1 MADVETTG
9 SNCAK
14 SAIGAYLSSYQLHI
28 MLKHLFKLIW
38 NKKKQNFVLMLEI
51 LVSFLVIFAVFT
63 MVVYYYQNYRKP
75 MNFDYEPV
83 WAIQF
88 KTEQRPQG
96 NDSLSLYFESLR
108 NQLSSMPEIA
118 AVSFTGHNIPFS
130 MSTSQNNVNYEGLHI
145 NRVNDYTVQDSYA
158 ATLGLSMQEG
168 RWFSRADAGAK
179 YRPVVI
185 NGHLKEKLFGKGDAV
200 GKLLEK
206 GSDNP
211 LKIIGVIND
220 IKEKGDYQAIESSL
234 YRRADTS
241 AYRWMEVILARVK
254 PTANIAFEG
263 RLYKALATYL
273 PNATVEIEHL
283 TNKRTGKNSMTLVP
297 MIIMTIIAG
306 FLVINVAL
314 GLFGVLWYNINR
326 RRGEIG
332 LRRAVGATG
341 QSISRQLVRE
351 ALVLSTIALLVGC
364 FFAVQFPLL
373 NVFDMPAGVYLTA
386 IGLSIVFIYLLVVV
400 CALYPG
406 KQAAAIYPAVA
417 LHED

>member
-1 MADVETTG
+1 
-9 SNCAK
+9 
-14 SAIGAYLSSYQLHI
+14 

-75 MNFDYEPV
+75 MNFEYEPV

-88 KTEQRPQG
+88 RTEERPTS
-96 NDSLSLYFESLR
+96 NDSLSLYFEALK
-108 NQLSSMPEIA
+108 NQLASMPEIA
-118 AVSFTGHNIPFS
+118 ALSFTGNNIPFS
-130 MSTSQNNVNYEGLHI
+130 MSSSQNSVKYEGIHI
-145 NRVNDYTVQDSYA
+145 TRVNDYMAQDGYA
-158 ATLGLSMQEG
+158 DALSLKMQSG

-179 YRPVVI
+179 YRPVVL
-185 NGHLKEKLFGKGDAV
+185 NSHLKEKLFGDAEAV
-200 GKLLEK
+200 GKLLDKE
-206 GSDNP
+206 SDHP
-211 LKIIGVIND
+211 MKVIGVIHD

-241 AYRWMEVILARVK
+241 AYRWMSGILVKVK

-283 TNKRTGKNSMTLVP
+283 SNKRIGKNSMTLVP
-297 MIIMTIIAG
+297 MIIMMIIAG

-341 QSISRQLVRE
+341 QSISRQLVSE

-373 NVFDMPAGVYLTA
+373 NVFDLPAGVYLVA

-406 KQAAAIYPAVA
+406 KQAAGIYPAVA

>member
-1 MADVETTG
+1 
-9 SNCAK
+9 
-14 SAIGAYLSSYQLHI
+14 

-88 KTEQRPQG
+88 RTEQKPKT
-96 NDSLSLYFESLR
+96 NDSLSLYFEALK
-108 NQLSSMPEIA
+108 NQLQSMPEIA
-118 AVSFTGHNIPFS
+118 AVSFTGNNIPFS
-130 MSTSQNNVNYEGLHI
+130 MSTSQNNVRYEGIHI
-145 NRVNDYTVQDSYA
+145 TQVNDYMAQDGYA
-158 ATLGLSMQEG
+158 DVLSLKMQSG
-168 RWFSRADAGAK
+168 RWFSRADAGAT
-179 YRPVVI
+179 YRPVVL
-185 NGHLKEKLFGKGDAV
+185 NNHLKEKLFGDAEAV
-200 GKLLEK
+200 GKLLDKE
-206 GSDNP
+206 SDRP
-211 LKIIGVIND
+211 MKVIGVIKD

-241 AYRWMEVILARVK
+241 AYRWMEVILVKVK
-254 PTANIAFEG
+254 PTANITFEG
-263 RLYKALATYL
+263 RLYKAMATYL

-283 TNKRTGKNSMTLVP
+283 SNKRIGKNSMTLVP
-297 MIIMTIIAG
+297 MIIMMIIAG

-332 LRRAVGATG
+332 LRRAIGATG
-341 QSISRQLVRE
+341 QSISRQLVSE

-364 FFAVQFPLL
+364 FFAIQFPLL

-386 IGLSIVFIYLLVVV
+386 IGMSVLFIYGLVVI

-406 KQAAAIYPAVA
+406 RQAATIYPAVA

>member
-1 MADVETTG
+1 
-9 SNCAK
+9 
-14 SAIGAYLSSYQLHI
+14 

-63 MVVYYYQNYRKP
+63 MVVYYYKNYRKP

-88 KTEQRPQG
+88 RIEQRPQS
-96 NDSLSLYFESLR
+96 NDSLSLYFEALR
-108 NQLSSMPEIA
+108 NQLTSMPEIA

-130 MSTSQNNVNYEGLHI
+130 MSTSQNNVNYEGMHI
-145 NRVNDYTVQDSYA
+145 SGVNDYTVQDGYA
-158 ATLGLSMQEG
+158 AALGLIMQEG
-168 RWFSRADAGAK
+168 RWFSRADAGAN
-179 YRPVVI
+179 YRPVVL
-185 NGHLKEKLFGKGDAV
+185 NNFLKEKLFGNANAV
-200 GKLLEK
+200 GKVLDK
-206 GSDNP
+206 GSERP
-211 LKIIGVIND
+211 LKVIGVIHD
-220 IKEKGDYQAIESSL
+220 IKEKGDYQAIEPSL

-241 AYRWMEVILARVK
+241 SYRWMEVILVRVK

-263 RLYKALATYL
+263 RLYKALAAYM

-283 TNKRTGKNSMTLVP
+283 TNKRVSKNSMTLVP
-297 MIIMTIIAG
+297 MIIMMIVAG

-341 QSISRQLVRE
+341 QSISRQLVSE
-351 ALVLSTIALLVGC
+351 ALVLSTMALLVGC

-386 IGLSIVFIYLLVVV
+386 IGLSVVFIYGLVMV

>member
-1 MADVETTG
+1 
-9 SNCAK
+9 
-14 SAIGAYLSSYQLHI
+14 

-75 MNFDYEPV
+75 MNFNYEQV
-83 WAIQF
+83 WSIPF
-88 KTEQRPQG
+88 RIEERPKN
-96 NDSLSLYFESLR
+96 NDSLFLYFEAIK
-108 NQLSSMPEIA
+108 NQLRSMPEIE
-118 AVSFTGHNIPFS
+118 AVSFTSNNIPFS
-130 MSTSQNNVNYEGLHI
+130 ANSAQNNVQYEGLNISH
-145 NRVNDYTVQDSYA
+145 VNDYTVQDEYDDV
-158 ATLGLSMQEG
+158 LGLSMQAG
-168 RWFSRADAGAK
+168 RWFSKEDNGAK

-185 NGHLKEKLFGKGDAV
+185 NSYLKERLFGNKDAI
-200 GKLLEK
+200 GKVLGKE
-206 GSDNP
+206 SENP
-211 LKIIGVIND
+211 LRIIGVIND

-241 AYRWMEVILARVK
+241 SYQWLDAMLIKVK
-254 PTANIAFEG
+254 PGANTAFEG
-263 RLYKALATYL
+263 RLYKALAAHL
-273 PNATVEIEHL
+273 SDAAIEIEHL
-283 TNKRTGKNSMTLVP
+283 SNKRTTKNNMTLVP
-297 MIIMTIIAG
+297 MIILMIVAG

-326 RRGEIG
+326 RRSEIG
-332 LRRAVGATG
+332 LRRAIGATG
-341 QSISRQLVRE
+341 ISISRQLVSE

-373 NVFDMPAGVYLTA
+373 NVFGMPAEVYLLA
-386 IGLSIVFIYLLVVV
+386 IGLAVVFIYVLVVI

-406 KQAAAIYPAVA
+406 RQAAAIYPAVA